1 MKVIQPLKLDI
12 DFYDVVLVVAAV
24 AGQERAGSSRGC
36 LGSYFKAWG
45 SLKPRAFYFTEICKK
60 SKSPVFIHYKIGPQ
74 YLIPMGGGGVTFGTW
89 DPSDMWSEWC
99 LLSWQKRQNY
109 KCKKDINQLKSL
121 YDLRF
126 MLHKLLCPQFCVWF
140 AVFTKVSA
148 TC

>member
-1 MKVIQPLKLDI
+1 MTAWKGLFTVFEGGWFCNILNI
-12 DFYDVVLVVAAV
+12 VRIANAV
-24 AGQERAGSSRGC
+24 RPKNGQ
-36 LGSYFKAWG
+36 
-45 SLKPRAFYFTEICKK
+45 I
-60 SKSPVFIHYKIGPQ
+60 VFSKIGPQ

-99 LLSWQKRQNY
+99 LLSWQKRQND
-109 KCKKDINQLKSL
+109 KCRKDINQLKSL

-140 AVFTKVSA
+140 VVFTKVSA